1 MSDNLTD
8 ETKELGALIDYW
20 QEVKL
25 GRISLTK
32 KATKEITKEL
42 RHRLKDE
49 LDVISEWEGNNP
61 NDSFFELMKR
71 STDISNDCINIPLEP
86 EKFKE
91 IVGNDLSIRV
101 DGLRYW
107 DKKLK
112 DLELG
117 IADEIRIKTARKS
130 TIQNSRKRFRK
141 NIIEIMNENDSIMVQ
156 GNQWQVKV
164 SQRKSVKVLPMELT
178 SDHYL
183 KYKSVIKR
191 EYSFDVTALKT
202 AYTVNPDEY
211 KDFVEV
217 GVMDVLSFS
226 AFNPVKKGKKD
237 DTTIKN

>member
-1 MSDNLTD
+1 MSDNLTERKTFYQLMEQITAAED
-8 ETKELGALIDYW
+8 ASIEEALTRDQLLEILGD
-20 QEVKL
+20 
-25 GRISLTK
+25 
-32 KATKEITKEL
+32 
-42 RHRLKDE
+42 LK
-49 LDVISEWEGNNP
+49 G
-61 NDSFFELMKR
+61 K
-71 STDISNDCINIPLEP
+71 
-86 EKFKE
+86 
-91 IVGNDLSIRV
+91 V
-101 DGLRYW
+101 DGLHDW
-107 DKKLK
+107 DQKLK
-112 DLELG
+112 FDELKV
-117 IADEIRIKTARKS
+117 ADDIRLLQARKS
-130 TIQNSRKRFRK
+130 TIQNARKTLRK
-141 NIIEIMNENDSIMVQ
+141 SVGEIMKMNDTSMVQ
-156 GNQWQVKV
+156 GNVWQVKV